1 MKILRLIIIIALIII
16 FLPFGLARILVA
28 LASDPKTRN
37 EMVNESEEL
46 WEVQCRWIKTG
57 NFEE

>member
-1 MKILRLIIIIALIII
+1 MKILRLIIYIVLVII
-16 FLPFGLARILVA
+16 FLPFGLARMLVA

-37 EMVNESEEL
+37 EMVNENEEL
-46 WEVQCRWIKTG
+46 WEAQCRWIKTG

>member
-1 MKILRLIIIIALIII
+1 MKILRLIIIIVLIII

-37 EMVNESEEL
+37 EMVNENEEL